1 MKIILFGPP
10 GAGKG
15 TQAKLLSSY
24 LTIPH
29 LSTGEILRSKLDDK
43 DEMSLNLKNIIAS
56 GNLVSDKILNQIVS
70 EKILSEKCKNG
81 FILDGYP
88 RTIAQSNYL
97 NSFFNENN
105 FDFSSI
111 LNIKIDE
118 KTIEY
123 RIINRSKIE
132 TRDDDSLNV
141 IRNRIKTYN
150 NETLPV
156 TQFYS
161 EKYPSI
167 FHEINGEQKIEKI
180 QSELIN
186 IAKNVKIS

>member
-1 MKIILFGPP
+1 MYKR
-10 GAGKG
+10 
-15 TQAKLLSSY
+15 Q
-24 LTIPH
+24 
-29 LSTGEILRSKLDDK
+29 
-43 DEMSLNLKNIIAS
+43 
-56 GNLVSDKILNQIVS
+56 
-70 EKILSEKCKNG
+70 
-81 FILDGYP
+81 
-88 RTIAQSNYL
+88 
-97 NSFFNENN
+97 
-105 FDFSSI
+105 
-111 LNIKIDE
+111 
-118 KTIEY
+118 IEY